1 MCLGLT
7 TGYVPEKKE
16 SVKTTSLLKR
26 KTNFDKI
33 KDMTINELAVFYP
46 CPYSREIEDDE
57 CKNKNCITCTKQWLE
72 SEVEGCPTNSKQTSL
87 LD

>member
-7 TGYVPEKKE
+7 TGYVPEEKNE

-33 KDMTINELAVFYP
+33 KNMTIDELACVLL
-46 CPYSREIEDDE
+46 CPYSKCDDE
-57 CKNKNCITCTKQWLE
+57 CMNNDCITCTRQWLE
-72 SEVEGCPTNSKQTSL
+72 SEVE
-87 LD
+87 